1 MRFCFNFA
9 LLKQNH
15 GEMAFDNFSITV
27 KGKKIEF
34 TRPQVMG
41 ILNVTPDSFYAGS
54 RMETDDALISNRVR
68 QMLEEG
74 VDIIDIGAYSTRHN
88 ADDVPQEEEYRRLSV
103 GLSIIRRLAGDIL
116 VSVDTFRADIAER
129 CVRNYG
135 VQIINDVSGGTLDA
149 AMFDTVARLEVPYIL
164 MHMRG
169 TPATM
174 QSLTEY
180 ADVTR
185 DVIAD
190 LSAKVEALRS
200 RGARD
205 IIIDPGF
212 GFSKTV
218 DQNYEM
224 MARLSEFKAMGLPLL
239 VGISR
244 KSMIF
249 RTLDT
254 DARHSLNGT
263 TVLNTVSLMGG
274 AQILRVHDVCV
285 CVEAVKIMGKMLG
298 YDY

>member
-1 MRFCFNFA
+1 MTFN
-9 LLKQNH
+9 K
-15 GEMAFDNFSITV
+15 FSITV
-27 KGKKIEF
+27 KGKSYEF
-34 TRPQVMG
+34 RRPQVMG
-41 ILNVTPDSFYAGS
+41 ILNVTPDSFYSGS
-54 RMETDDALISNRVR
+54 RMATDVSLISSRIR

-74 VDIIDIGAYSTRHN
+74 VDMIDIGAYSTRRN
-88 ADDVPQEEEYRRLSV
+88 ADEVTPEEEYRRLSV
-103 GLSIIRRLAGDIL
+103 GLDAIRSIAGDIL
-116 VSVDTFRADIAER
+116 VSVDTFRAEIAER
-129 CVRNYG
+129 CVKNYG

-180 ADVTR
+180 TDVTD

-190 LSAKVEALRS
+190 LTAKADALRN
-200 RGARD
+200 RGVKD

-224 MARLSEFKAMGLPLL
+224 MARLDEFKKMGLPLL

-249 RTLDT
+249 RTLGT
-254 DARHSLNGT
+254 DAQHSLNGT

-274 AQILRVHDVCV
+274 AHILRVHDVKE
-285 CVEAVKIMGKMLG
+285 CVETVKIMGKMLG
-298 YDY
+298 YEY